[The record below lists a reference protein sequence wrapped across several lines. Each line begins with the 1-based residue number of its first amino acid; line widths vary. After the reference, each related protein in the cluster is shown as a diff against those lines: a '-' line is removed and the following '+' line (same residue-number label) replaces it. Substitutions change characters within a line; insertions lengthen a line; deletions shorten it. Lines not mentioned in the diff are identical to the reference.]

1 MLIHC
6 GPFRMNTLYERF
18 AEATSHK
25 KTEKLRNKAAL
36 AAKAVRPY
44 DQGLLQ
50 IRNMEFSDSAD
61 M

>member
-1 MLIHC
+1 MKDLLERHRTKDGETPKQG
-6 GPFRMNTLYERF
+6 GPGGEV
-18 AEATSHK
+18 
-25 KTEKLRNKAAL
+25 
-36 AAKAVRPY
+36 VRPY